1 MATESITSFDD
12 LIGLLDR
19 NPEYRSRLRQAILD
33 EEFQRLPEHVTVLT
47 EQTRILGEVTTSLA
61 ERMDQL
67 TARVDQLTERMDQLT
82 ERMDQLTARVD
93 QLTERMDQLT
103 ERMDQLTARVD
114 QLTERMDQLTERMDQ
129 LTERMDQ
136 LTARMDQL
144 TAQMRHHSDLFK
156 DIILQLKNVDARLS
170 SLEKRVDRLT
180 GDEAERRFRARA
192 PSCFG
197 HLLRRIRIVE
207 NSALADRI
215 DDAIESG
222 TFAEADRE
230 PLLLLDVVAWGRD
243 VQTREERYLAA
254 EVSSGIGETD
264 ILRAA
269 DRAVL
274 LEKLTGVPVL
284 PVVAGYSIAPR
295 FRSIAVARQVQVVI
309 TEEPQ

>member
-1 MATESITSFDD
+1 
-12 LIGLLDR
+12 
-19 NPEYRSRLRQAILD
+19 
-33 EEFQRLPEHVTVLT
+33 
-47 EQTRILGEVTTSLA
+47 
-61 ERMDQL
+61 
-67 TARVDQLTERMDQLT
+67 MDQLT
-82 ERMDQLTARVD
+82 E
-93 QLTERMDQLT
+93 
-103 ERMDQLTARVD
+103 
-114 QLTERMDQLTERMDQ
+114 
-129 LTERMDQ
+129 
-136 LTARMDQL
+136 
-144 TAQMRHHSDLFK
+144 QMRHHSDLSK
-156 DIILQLKNVDARLS
+156 DILLQFKNIDARLS

-197 HLLRRIRIVE
+197 HLLRRIRIVD

-230 PLLLLDVVAWGRD
+230 PLLLLDVVASGRD

-295 FRSIAVARQVQVVI
+295 FRSIAAARQVQVVI

>member
-12 LIGLLDR
+12 LLGLLDR
-19 NPEYRSRLRQAILD
+19 NPQYRSRLRQSILD
-33 EEFQRLPEHVTVLT
+33 EEFQRLPEHVTMLT

-67 TARVDQLTERMDQLT
+67 TARVDQLAGRMDQLT
-82 ERMDQLTARVD
+82 ARVDQLAERMDQLTARVD
-93 QLTERMDQLT
+93 QLA

-114 QLTERMDQLTERMDQ
+114 QLAERMDQMTE
-129 LTERMDQ
+129 
-136 LTARMDQL
+136 
-144 TAQMRHHSDLFK
+144 QMRHHSDLFK
-156 DIILQLKNVDARLS
+156 DIILQLKNVDARLL
-170 SLEKRVDRLT
+170 SLERRVDRLT

-197 HLLRRIRIVE
+197 HLLRRIRIVD

-230 PLLLLDVVAWGRD
+230 PLLLLDVVASGRD

-295 FRSIAVARQVQVVI
+295 FRSIAAARQVQVVI

>member
-12 LIGLLDR
+12 LLGLLDR
-19 NPEYRSRLRQAILD
+19 NPQYRSRLRQSILD
-33 EEFQRLPEHVTVLT
+33 EEFQRLPEHVTMLT

-67 TARVDQLTERMDQLT
+67 TARVDQLTE
-82 ERMDQLTARVD
+82 
-93 QLTERMDQLT
+93 
-103 ERMDQLTARVD
+103 
-114 QLTERMDQLTERMDQ
+114 
-129 LTERMDQ
+129 
-136 LTARMDQL
+136 
-144 TAQMRHHSDLFK
+144 QMRHHSDLFK
-156 DIILQLKNVDARLS
+156 DIILQLKNVDARLL
-170 SLEKRVDRLT
+170 SLERRVDRLT

-197 HLLRRIRIVE
+197 HLLRRIRIVD

-230 PLLLLDVVAWGRD
+230 PLLLLDVVASGRD

-295 FRSIAVARQVQVVI
+295 FRSIAAARQVQVVI